1 TRQEFAAANLR
12 RVRSAPAHAGVC
24 DQARAEHRA
33 AALRSGLSFFPLPV
47 GEGDRGI
54 IMAHTQVLLRED
66 IDNLGARGEIVRV
79 KAGYA
84 RNYLLP
90 RKLAVEATANNVRQ
104 IEGEKAALA
113 KREAK
118 ERSTAELQASQL
130 QKLTLKFERK
140 VGEAGVLYGSVT
152 SMYIAHALHE
162 QGYEIDRR
170 KIVLREPIKRFG
182 NYDVPVRLHRD
193 VTLELPINVLGE
205 GGVEVNVEAVQG
217 AAEKAPEAPE
227 AAPAES
233 ES

>member
-1 TRQEFAAANLR
+1 
-12 RVRSAPAHAGVC
+12 
-24 DQARAEHRA
+24 
-33 AALRSGLSFFPLPV
+33 
-47 GEGDRGI
+47 
-54 IMAHTQVLLRED
+54 MAHTQVLLRED

-90 RKLAVEATANNVRQ
+90 RKLAVEATANNMRQ
-104 IEGEKAALA
+104 IEGERAALA

-118 ERSTAELQASQL
+118 ERSTAELQADQL
-130 QKLTLKFERK
+130 RKLTLKFERK

-152 SMYIAHALHE
+152 SMDVAHELKE

-182 NYDVPVRLHRD
+182 TYTVPVRLHRE
-193 VTLELPINVLGE
+193 VTVDLPISVLGE
-205 GGVEVNVEAVQG
+205 GGVEVHVE
-217 AAEKAPEAPE
+217 EAPSETPEVVEPENPSTEE
-227 AAPAES
+227 AGS

>member
-1 TRQEFAAANLR
+1 
-12 RVRSAPAHAGVC
+12 
-24 DQARAEHRA
+24 
-33 AALRSGLSFFPLPV
+33 
-47 GEGDRGI
+47 
-54 IMAHTQVLLRED
+54 MAHTQVLLRED

-118 ERSTAELQASQL
+118 ERGTAELQGSQL
-130 QKLTLKFERK
+130 QKLTLKFERR

-152 SMYIAHALHE
+152 SMDIAHELKE

-170 KIVLREPIKRFG
+170 RIVLREPIKRFG
-182 NYDVPVRLHRD
+182 SYEVPVRLHRD
-193 VTLELPINVLGE
+193 VTVQMPVSVLGE
-205 GGVEVNVEAVQG
+205 GGIEIDVTALDTEADGETSV
-217 AAEKAPEAPE
+217 K
-227 AAPAES
+227 AAPARDTAAETN
-233 ES
+233 E

>member
-1 TRQEFAAANLR
+1 M
-12 RVRSAPAHAGVC
+12 P
-24 DQARAEHRA
+24 
-33 AALRSGLSFFPLPV
+33 
-47 GEGDRGI
+47 
-54 IMAHTQVLLRED
+54 HTQVLLRED

-152 SMYIAHALHE
+152 SMDIAHELKE

-170 KIVLREPIKRFG
+170 KIVLPEPIKCFG
-182 NYDVPVRLHRD
+182 HYNVPVRLHRR

-205 GGVEVNVEAVQG
+205 GGVEVNVETIE
-217 AAEKAPEAPE
+217 AEGGTP
-227 AAPAES
+227 S
-233 ES
+233 ESPTSEPTIPNEE

>member
-1 TRQEFAAANLR
+1 
-12 RVRSAPAHAGVC
+12 
-24 DQARAEHRA
+24 
-33 AALRSGLSFFPLPV
+33 
-47 GEGDRGI
+47 
-54 IMAHTQVLLRED
+54 MAHKQVLLRED

-90 RKLAVEATANNVRQ
+90 RQLAVEATASNVKQ
-104 IEGEKAALA
+104 IEGERAALA

-118 ERSTAELQASQL
+118 ERSTAELQANQL
-130 QKLTLKFERK
+130 KNLTLTFERK

-152 SMYIAHALHE
+152 SMDIAHELQN

-182 NYDVPVRLHRD
+182 NYSVPMRLHRD
-193 VTLELPINVLGE
+193 VTVDIPVSVLGE
-205 GGVEVNVEAVQG
+205 GGVEVDVEALAAKAEQAG
-217 AAEKAPEAPE
+217 SAAE
-227 AAPAES
+227 PASSES

>member
-1 TRQEFAAANLR
+1 
-12 RVRSAPAHAGVC
+12 
-24 DQARAEHRA
+24 
-33 AALRSGLSFFPLPV
+33 
-47 GEGDRGI
+47 
-54 IMAHTQVLLRED
+54 MAHTQVLLRED

-90 RKLAVEATANNVRQ
+90 RKLAVQATANNVRQ
-104 IEGEKAALA
+104 IEGERAALA

-118 ERSTAELQASQL
+118 ERSTAELQADRL

-152 SMYIAHALHE
+152 SMDIAHALAE

-182 NYDVPVRLHRD
+182 NYSVPVRLHRE
-193 VTLELPINVLGE
+193 VTVELPINVLGE
-205 GGVEVNVEAVQG
+205 GGVEVDVEALQG
-217 AAEKAPEAPE
+217 E
-227 AAPAES
+227 AES
-233 ES
+233 EPTVSESHVEAE

>member
-1 TRQEFAAANLR
+1 
-12 RVRSAPAHAGVC
+12 
-24 DQARAEHRA
+24 
-33 AALRSGLSFFPLPV
+33 
-47 GEGDRGI
+47 
-54 IMAHTQVLLRED
+54 MAHTQVLLRED

-90 RKLAVEATANNVRQ
+90 RKLAVEATTNNVRQ

-118 ERSTAELQASQL
+118 ERGTAELQASQL
-130 QKLTLKFERK
+130 QKLTMKFERK

-152 SMYIAHALHE
+152 SIDIAHELKE

-182 NYDVPVRLHRD
+182 SYTVPVRLHRN
-193 VTLELPINVLGE
+193 VTVELPIQVLGE
-205 GGVEVNVEAVQG
+205 GGVEVDVEALQ
-217 AAEKAPEAPE
+217 AEGEKTQ
-227 AAPAES
+227 PAEPAT
-233 ES
+233 ENEQTEE

>member
-1 TRQEFAAANLR
+1 
-12 RVRSAPAHAGVC
+12 
-24 DQARAEHRA
+24 
-33 AALRSGLSFFPLPV
+33 
-47 GEGDRGI
+47 
-54 IMAHTQVLLRED
+54 MAHKQVLLRED

-90 RKLAVEATANNVRQ
+90 RRLAVEATSNNVRQ
-104 IEGEKAALA
+104 IEGERAALA

-118 ERSTAELQASQL
+118 ERSTAELQANQL
-130 QKLTLKFERK
+130 RNLTLKFERK

-152 SMYIAHALHE
+152 SMDVAHALKD

-170 KIVLREPIKRFG
+170 RIVLREPIQRFG
-182 NYDVPVRLHRD
+182 NYTVPVRLHRD
-193 VTLELPINVLGE
+193 VTVELPLSVLGE
-205 GGVEVNVEAVQG
+205 GGVEVNVEALQG
-217 AAEKAPEAPE
+217 EAEKAPEAPE

>member
-1 TRQEFAAANLR
+1 
-12 RVRSAPAHAGVC
+12 
-24 DQARAEHRA
+24 
-33 AALRSGLSFFPLPV
+33 
-47 GEGDRGI
+47 
-54 IMAHTQVLLRED
+54 MAHTQVLLRED

-104 IEGEKAALA
+104 IAGEKAALA

-152 SMYIAHALHE
+152 SMDIAHALHE

-182 NYDVPVRLHRD
+182 NYNVPVRLHRD

-205 GGVEVNVEAVQG
+205 GGVEVNVEAME
-217 AAEKAPEAPE
+217 AEAGKEQP
-227 AAPAES
+227 PAS
-233 ES
+233 ESNERSATGDESQG